1 RVFRI
6 RAENRTWLWFLI
18 TPITSLDFGCLYRH
32 LWVSHQDQDY
42 RWKVLRFSQRVPRAF
57 SCRIIQMDL
66 ALYRHRGGFFKR
78 LRLQAHLYWSS
89 LQSFLMIGSRS
100 LVIAETRILRD

>member
-1 RVFRI
+1 
-6 RAENRTWLWFLI
+6 WFLI

-32 LWVSHQDQDY
+32 LWVSHQDQNY

-66 ALYRHRGGFFKR
+66 AIYRNRGGVFKR
-78 LRLQAHLYWSS
+78 LRLQAHLYRSW
-89 LQSFLMIGSRS
+89 LQSFSWIGSRS
-100 LVIAETRILRD
+100 VVIAETRNPRD